1 MIRHYLQQHNTNEQ
15 CGPRHH
21 RKGFIFVAG
30 FSKDFL
36 IQNHEH
42 TLGSDWSIKKYNM
55 HIRVYDWLE
64 TSDVTLKDMGK
75 LTGALPQQHMTK
87 YEPDASHI
95 DCKQTN

>member
-1 MIRHYLQQHNTNEQ
+1 MIRHDLQQHNTNEQ
-15 CGPRHH
+15 CCPRHH
-21 RKGFIFVAG
+21 KKGFILVTG
-30 FSKDFL
+30 FRKDLFL

-75 LTGALPQQHMTK
+75 LTGALPQ
-87 YEPDASHI
+87 
-95 DCKQTN
+95 